1 MMKHSKTGIP
11 SIRTST
17 LMLAISMAMVG
28 CGGGSSSNSGGTD
41 QTMVVLHLNLSRVL
55 KRNICKKG
63 SVKTRQHNALN
74 PYSSIAFSKVRPIS

>member
-1 MMKHSKTGIP
+1 
-11 SIRTST
+11 
-17 LMLAISMAMVG
+17 MLAISMAMVG
-28 CGGGSSSNSGGTD
+28 CGGGGQAETLVPIVVEQMG

>member
-28 CGGGSSSNSGGTD
+28 CGGGSSSSGGT
-41 QTMVVLHLNLSRVL
+41 RL
-55 KRNICKKG
+55 KRWRYFTSACH
-63 SVKTRQHNALN
+63 V
-74 PYSSIAFSKVRPIS
+74 F